1 MNTQSGE
8 KERSRLEDFYAGLL
22 KEDLFTNLLVL
33 EETIYLSMSKYHI
46 PYELTFDLLKRV
58 IIPYVSIIPIE
69 EEDWALV
76 ERYLSK
82 YNVKPSDAV
91 HLAVMEKEGITNIAS
106 EDAEFDKVR
115 DIKRIWIRRPK
126 SS

>member
-33 EETIYLSMSKYHI
+33 EETIYLSMSKYHV

-69 EEDWALV
+69 EQDWALV

-115 DIKRIWIRRPK
+115 DIKRIWIRSSK